1 MQSTVY
7 NTRVTLAAVPARGEA
22 SGWVTWTAL
31 SLLFAGFT
39 GLCAQLRFYLPF
51 TPVPVTG
58 QVFAVLMCGL
68 FLGKKY
74 GPLSQVFYL
83 IFGVAGIPW
92 FVVGPI
98 GPTGGYIVGFIVAPF
113 IIGELFERARLVHSG
128 KHEGSVSYTKTNAIP
143 YTKALV
149 IMLTGVAL
157 IYVLGLIQFSI
168 YTQTGLIRSIRYAV
182 LPFIPFDV
190 VKAVLA
196 AAAARAFI
204 R

>member
-1 MQSTVY
+1 
-7 NTRVTLAAVPARGEA
+7 
-22 SGWVTWTAL
+22 
-31 SLLFAGFT
+31 
-39 GLCAQLRFYLPF
+39 
-51 TPVPVTG
+51 
-58 QVFAVLMCGL
+58 MCGL

-83 IFGVAGIPW
+83 IFGVVGIPW

-113 IIGELFERARLVHSG
+113 IIGELLERATLGHRG
-128 KHEGSVSYTKTNAIP
+128 KPEGSISYTKTTAIP
-143 YTKALV
+143 YTKALA

-168 YTQTGLIRSIRYAV
+168 YTQTGLIRSLRYAV
-182 LPFIPFDV
+182 FPFIPFDA
-190 VKAVLA
+190 VKAILA
-196 AAAARAFI
+196 AAVARAFI

>member
-1 MQSTVY
+1 MY
-7 NTRVTLAAVPARGEA
+7 KARVTLTAVPARGEV
-22 SGWVTWTAL
+22 SGWATWTAL

-58 QVFAVLMCGL
+58 QVFAVLMSGL

-83 IFGVAGIPW
+83 TFGVAGIPW

-113 IIGELFERARLVHSG
+113 IIGELFERATLG
-128 KHEGSVSYTKTNAIP
+128 NNNKHEGSGSYTKTNVIP

-149 IMLTGVAL
+149 IMLAGVAV

-168 YTQTGLIRSIRYAV
+168 YTQTGLIRSIRYAI
-182 LPFIPFDV
+182 LPFIPFDA